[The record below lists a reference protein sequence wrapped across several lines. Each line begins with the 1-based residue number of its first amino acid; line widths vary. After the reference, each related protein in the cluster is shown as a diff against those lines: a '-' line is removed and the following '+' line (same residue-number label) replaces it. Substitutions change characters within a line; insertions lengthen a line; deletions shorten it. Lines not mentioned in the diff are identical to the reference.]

1 MKGITNAVV
10 LQGGGGGGET
20 VFAVNNTGAA
30 VTKGTKALLNS
41 HQRETTATA
50 EKLINITSGSRMH
63 FPFCQE
69 NDVYAIFGSSLYS
82 LTYTPESG
90 SWTATNL
97 NLATVGGRFI
107 DFIDGNICSAV
118 Q

>member
-50 EKLINITSGSRMH
+50 EKLINSTSASVMY
-63 FPFCQE
+63 FPFCKGK
-69 NDVYAIFGSSLYS
+69 AGS
-82 LTYTPESG
+82 
-90 SWTATNL
+90 
-97 NLATVGGRFI
+97 GRSMMY
-107 DFIDGNICSAV
+107 GNQNA
-118 Q
+118 